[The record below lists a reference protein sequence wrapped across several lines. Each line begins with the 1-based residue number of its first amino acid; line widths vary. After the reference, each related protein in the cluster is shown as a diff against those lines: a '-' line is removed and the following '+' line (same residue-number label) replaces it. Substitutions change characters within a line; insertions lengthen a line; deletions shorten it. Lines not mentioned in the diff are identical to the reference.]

1 MRTPDDAC
9 CELVGWTIGRKN
21 HADGIITAMA
31 SSANPI
37 SVLCIIGSCISLQL
51 GSALAVK
58 LFDDGG
64 TWGTSAVRLLV
75 AAVVLLAIT
84 RPRVHEWNRQQ
95 WAGVLGLG
103 LSLGLMNGFFY
114 AGIDL
119 VPLGPAVT
127 IEFLGPLLLAAFLSR
142 SLRDGICVILAMT
155 GMALLGLDAFNGNPL
170 NPLGVAFLL
179 GAALFWA
186 IYILANKNAGALVPG
201 QGGLAVAF
209 VVGGVAMLPMGAGG
223 AWNLVSSTDTV
234 WFAIGTG
241 ILGSLV
247 PYSLELIALRGLAPN
262 VFSILIS
269 LEPVFAAFF
278 GWLLLAQNISTL
290 KLVAIGVVIAA
301 SVVQTVGTGG
311 SGANGAPRSKLKKL
325 QDVGRK
331 VVPRRR
337 Q

>member
-1 MRTPDDAC
+1 MRTPDDAR
-9 CELVGWTIGRKN
+9 CELVRWTIGLKN

-84 RPRVHEWNRQQ
+84 RPRVREWNRQQ

-142 SLRDGICVILAMT
+142 SVRDGICVVLAMT

-186 IYILANKNAGALVPG
+186 IYILANKNAGGWYPAR
-201 QGGLAVAF
+201 
-209 VVGGVAMLPMGAGG
+209 AG
-223 AWNLVSSTDTV
+223 WPWHSS
-234 WFAIGTG
+234 
-241 ILGSLV
+241 L
-247 PYSLELIALRGLAPN
+247 
-262 VFSILIS
+262 
-269 LEPVFAAFF
+269 
-278 GWLLLAQNISTL
+278 
-290 KLVAIGVVIAA
+290 AA
-301 SVVQTVGTGG
+301 SRCYRWALAAHGTW
-311 SGANGAPRSKLKKL
+311 
-325 QDVGRK
+325 
-331 VVPRRR
+331 
-337 Q
+337 

>member
-1 MRTPDDAC
+1 
-9 CELVGWTIGRKN
+9 
-21 HADGIITAMA
+21 MA

-142 SLRDGICVILAMT
+142 SLRDGICVVLAMT

-170 NPLGVAFLL
+170 NPLGVTFLL

-223 AWNLVSSTDTV
+223 AWNLVTSTDTL

-247 PYSLELIALRGLAPN
+247 PYSLELIALRGLAPQCLFYSDFPRTRLRRILR
-262 VFSILIS
+262 VATARAKHQHAETSSHRRGYRSIRS
-269 LEPVFAAFF
+269 TNRRNRGFWRGWRAPVEAEKAT
-278 GWLLLAQNISTL
+278 GRWQKSCATTSP
-290 KLVAIGVVIAA
+290 VAA
-301 SVVQTVGTGG
+301 S
-311 SGANGAPRSKLKKL
+311 
-325 QDVGRK
+325 D
-331 VVPRRR
+331 
-337 Q
+337 

>member
-1 MRTPDDAC
+1 
-9 CELVGWTIGRKN
+9 
-21 HADGIITAMA
+21 MA

-179 GAALFWA
+179 GQPCSGPFISWR
-186 IYILANKNAGALVPG
+186 IKTPVRWYLARAGWP
-201 QGGLAVAF
+201 
-209 VVGGVAMLPMGAGG
+209 
-223 AWNLVSSTDTV
+223 WRSS
-234 WFAIGTG
+234 
-241 ILGSLV
+241 S
-247 PYSLELIALRGLAPN
+247 
-262 VFSILIS
+262 
-269 LEPVFAAFF
+269 
-278 GWLLLAQNISTL
+278 
-290 KLVAIGVVIAA
+290 AA
-301 SVVQTVGTGG
+301 SRCYRWALAAHGTW
-311 SGANGAPRSKLKKL
+311 
-325 QDVGRK
+325 
-331 VVPRRR
+331 
-337 Q
+337 

>member
-1 MRTPDDAC
+1 M
-9 CELVGWTIGRKN
+9 
-21 HADGIITAMA
+21 
-31 SSANPI
+31 
-37 SVLCIIGSCISLQL
+37 
-51 GSALAVK
+51 
-58 LFDDGG
+58 
-64 TWGTSAVRLLV
+64 
-75 AAVVLLAIT
+75 
-84 RPRVHEWNRQQ
+84 
-95 WAGVLGLG
+95 
-103 LSLGLMNGFFY
+103 
-114 AGIDL
+114 
-119 VPLGPAVT
+119 
-127 IEFLGPLLLAAFLSR
+127 
-142 SLRDGICVILAMT
+142 
-155 GMALLGLDAFNGNPL
+155 
-170 NPLGVAFLL
+170 AFLL

-223 AWNLVSSTDTV
+223 AWNLVSSTDTG

>member
-1 MRTPDDAC
+1 
-9 CELVGWTIGRKN
+9 
-21 HADGIITAMA
+21 MA

-142 SLRDGICVILAMT
+142 SLRHPRYDRHGTTGPGCFQRQPAQPTGRGILA
-155 GMALLGLDAFNGNPL
+155 G
-170 NPLGVAFLL
+170 
-179 GAALFWA
+179 
-186 IYILANKNAGALVPG
+186 
-201 QGGLAVAF
+201 
-209 VVGGVAMLPMGAGG
+209 
-223 AWNLVSSTDTV
+223 
-234 WFAIGTG
+234 
-241 ILGSLV
+241 GSLV
-247 PYSLELIALRGLAPN
+247 LGHLYPGE
-262 VFSILIS
+262 
-269 LEPVFAAFF
+269 
-278 GWLLLAQNISTL
+278 
-290 KLVAIGVVIAA
+290 
-301 SVVQTVGTGG
+301 
-311 SGANGAPRSKLKKL
+311 
-325 QDVGRK
+325 
-331 VVPRRR
+331 
-337 Q
+337 

>member
-1 MRTPDDAC
+1 MPMT
-9 CELVGWTIGRKN
+9 
-21 HADGIITAMA
+21 

-37 SVLCIIGSCISLQL
+37 SVLCIIGSCISLQV
-51 GSALAVK
+51 GAALAIH

-64 TWGTSAVRLLV
+64 TWGTTAVRLLV
-75 AAVVLLAIT
+75 AGTILLLFS
-84 RPRVHEWNRQQ
+84 RPRIREWDRRQ
-95 WAGVLGLG
+95 WLAVAGLG
-103 LSLGLMNGFFY
+103 ISLGLMNGFFY

-142 SLRDGICVILAMT
+142 SLRDGICVALAMT

-170 NPLGVAFLL
+170 NPLGVGFLL
-179 GAALFWA
+179 AAALCWA
-186 IYILANKNAGALVPG
+186 MYILANKHAGALVPG

-209 VVGGVAMLPMGAGG
+209 LIGGIAMLPAGARG
-223 AWNLVSSTDTV
+223 AWNLVSSTETL
-234 WFAIGTG
+234 WFAVGTG

-262 VFSILIS
+262 AFSILIA

-290 KLVAIGVVIAA
+290 KLLAITVVIAA
-301 SVVQTVGTGG
+301 SVLQTISTDKERAAVNLDEAGSVG
-311 SGANGAPRSKLKKL
+311 GA
-325 QDVGRK
+325 D
-331 VVPRRR
+331 
-337 Q
+337 